1 MFLQATYNEFIKIA
15 AKPRSYLGIAA
26 ITLLVGVILFA
37 MKVDGLSYISFVTA
51 GLEQNLLFEGNIL
64 NGSFMAFLVLQML
77 IIHIPLLVALVT
89 GDLISGEAAMGSLR
103 MLATRPISRSQI
115 LFSKFLAG
123 GLYTLLILL
132 WLAFMAL
139 GVSQLLF
146 GPGDLMVLNSD
157 GLIVFAQTDVL
168 WRFLSG
174 FGIAYLALLTIATL
188 SITLSCFSD
197 NSIGPIVATM
207 AIIILFTIIGTLNVP
222 IFDAI
227 RPWLFTTHMAAWRSY
242 FESPVDYTAIWQSA
256 GILLL
261 HILLLLGIAL
271 YRFNRKDILS

>member
-222 IFDAI
+222 VFDAI

>member
-37 MKVDGLSYISFVTA
+37 MKVDGMSYISFVTA

-123 GLYTLLILL
+123 ALYTLLILL

-157 GLIVFAQTDVL
+157 GLIVFAQSDVL

-222 IFDAI
+222 VFDAI

-242 FESPVDYTAIWQSA
+242 FESPVDYTAIGQSA

>member
-157 GLIVFAQTDVL
+157 GLIVFAQSDVL

-222 IFDAI
+222 VFDVI

>member
-26 ITLLVGVILFA
+26 ITLIVGVILFA

-222 IFDAI
+222 VFDAI

>member
-222 IFDAI
+222 VFDAI

-261 HILLLLGIAL
+261 HILMLLGIAL

>member
-157 GLIVFAQTDVL
+157 GLIVFAQSDVL

-222 IFDAI
+222 VFDAI

>member
-157 GLIVFAQTDVL
+157 GLIVFAQSDVL

-222 IFDAI
+222 VFDAI

-242 FESPVDYTAIWQSA
+242 FESPVDYPAIWQSA

-261 HILLLLGIAL
+261 HILLLLGIAR